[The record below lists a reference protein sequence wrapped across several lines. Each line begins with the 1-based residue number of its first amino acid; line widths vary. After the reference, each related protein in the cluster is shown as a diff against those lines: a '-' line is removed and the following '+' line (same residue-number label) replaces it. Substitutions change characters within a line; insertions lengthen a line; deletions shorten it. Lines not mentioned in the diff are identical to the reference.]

1 MLHHGGM
8 REEEV
13 SERVFVASLM
23 QRVMVLKQKRCCI
36 TVACGRNRM
45 ASDRMASEYLLHHGG
60 MREDGFYVGEMLHHG
75 GLQKE

>member
-45 ASDRMASEYLLHHGG
+45 ASEYLLHHGG